1 MKRVLVTGG
10 AGFIGSH
17 LVDRLLEIPG
27 TSVAV
32 ADNFDRFY
40 DPARKRANVA
50 HHLANP
56 NFMLFEADIR
66 DNPTL
71 DRIFAE
77 GQFDTVFHL
86 AAKAGVRSSITQARV
101 YESVNVG
108 GTLEL
113 LELSQHYG
121 VKRFIFGSSSSVY
134 GPKAAAPFR
143 EDAALAPI
151 SPYAATKAAG
161 ELLAHTYSY
170 LYGLPV
176 MVLRFFTAYG
186 PRQRPDLAIHKFA
199 ALIEAGKP
207 IPVYGDGD
215 TQRDYT
221 YVSDI
226 VSGILAA
233 ADYNASNFEIINLG
247 ESRTV
252 RLDYLITLLE
262 EALGKKAVVE
272 RLPAQL
278 GDMPRTHA
286 DISKAE
292 TLLGYAPT
300 TPIEKGIP
308 IFVEWLRS
316 GGREIA
322 T

>member
-17 LVDRLLEIPG
+17 LVDRLLEIPW

-32 ADNFDRFY
+32 ADNFDEFY

-316 GGREIA
+316 GRK
-322 T
+322 

>member
-32 ADNFDRFY
+32 ADNFDEFY

-252 RLDYLITLLE
+252 RLDYLITLLG

-300 TPIEKGIP
+300 TAIEKGIP

-316 GGREIA
+316 GRK
-322 T
+322 

>member
-17 LVDRLLEIPG
+17 LVDRLLGIPEI
-27 TSVAV
+27 SVAV
-32 ADNFDRFY
+32 VDSFDDFY
-40 DPARKRANVA
+40 EPSRKRAN
-50 HHLANP
+50 LTNPLQNP
-56 NFMLFEADIR
+56 NFTLYEADIR
-66 DNPTL
+66 DNVTL
-71 DRIFAE
+71 DHIFAE
-77 GQFDTVFHL
+77 ARFDTVFHL
-86 AAKAGVRSSITQARV
+86 AARAGVRSSLTQARD

-113 LELSQHYG
+113 LELSQKYG
-121 VKRFIFGSSSSVY
+121 VKQFILGSSSSVY
-134 GPKAAAPFR
+134 GPKAVAPFR
-143 EDAALAPI
+143 EDAPLAPI
-151 SPYAATKAAG
+151 SPYAATKAAA
-161 ELLAHTYSY
+161 ELLGHTYSY

-176 MVLRFFTAYG
+176 IALRFFTAYG

-207 IPVYGDGD
+207 IPVYGDG
-215 TQRDYT
+215 TSQRDYT

-226 VSGILAA
+226 VSGIMAA
-233 ADYNASNFEIINLG
+233 ADYNASNFEIINIG

-262 EALGKKAVVE
+262 EALGKKAVIE
-272 RLPAQL
+272 RLPAQP
-278 GDMPRTHA
+278 GDMPQTHA

-300 TPIEKGIP
+300 IPVEKGIQL
-308 IFVEWLRS
+308 FVEWMKT
-316 GGREIA
+316 GR
-322 T
+322 

>member
-17 LVDRLLEIPG
+17 LVDRLLEIPW

-32 ADNFDRFY
+32 ADNFDEFY

-300 TPIEKGIP
+300 TAIEKGIP

-316 GGREIA
+316 GRK
-322 T
+322 

>member
-17 LVDRLLEIPG
+17 LVDRLLEIPW

-32 ADNFDRFY
+32 ADNFDEFY

-56 NFMLFEADIR
+56 NFTLFDADIR

-300 TPIEKGIP
+300 TAIEKGIP

-316 GGREIA
+316 GRK
-322 T
+322 